1 MVTIEEIARLAG
13 VSIGTVDRV
22 LHDRGRVSNQT
33 RDKILSIVES
43 TGYKPNVIA
52 RSLCL
57 TNKNK
62 LGILLP
68 TLNDDSGL
76 WALAETGI
84 EKAANELSNLAVET
98 YYEYFDSQNIESL
111 YSAYSSLL
119 SKEVKGLILS
129 LGNNQSFAPLI
140 SSFTIPYIYIGS
152 RIDETA
158 PLTIITQNHRQ
169 SGVVGARMLSLLC
182 PNGTRF
188 VSICTT
194 EEFENEIIRKR
205 LEGVVGFFSKRN
217 HNADVSHMLIQDYSK
232 IDIEALFDVDGIII
246 LSSKMYSLVDNLED
260 LEKRPIIVGYN
271 PVPKNRIAV
280 KKGLADCIISQ
291 RIEEQGYY
299 AMRNLCRKIVLSQ
312 NVEKE
317 IIIYPEILLPEN
329 MFQNHE
335 TRKTTQYPESLSSPI
350 FSSHTSS
357 THSEVLTK
365 AVLKTSGSKSQ

>member
-84 EKAANELSNLAVET
+84 EKATNELSNLAVET

-169 SGVVGARMLSLLC
+169 SG
-182 PNGTRF
+182 
-188 VSICTT
+188 
-194 EEFENEIIRKR
+194 
-205 LEGVVGFFSKRN
+205 
-217 HNADVSHMLIQDYSK
+217 Q
-232 IDIEALFDVDGIII
+232 
-246 LSSKMYSLVDNLED
+246 
-260 LEKRPIIVGYN
+260 
-271 PVPKNRIAV
+271 
-280 KKGLADCIISQ
+280 
-291 RIEEQGYY
+291 
-299 AMRNLCRKIVLSQ
+299 
-312 NVEKE
+312 
-317 IIIYPEILLPEN
+317 
-329 MFQNHE
+329 
-335 TRKTTQYPESLSSPI
+335 
-350 FSSHTSS
+350 
-357 THSEVLTK
+357 
-365 AVLKTSGSKSQ
+365 

>member
-217 HNADVSHMLIQDYSK
+217 HNADVSHMLIHDYSK
-232 IDIEALFDVDGIII
+232 IDIGALLDVDGIII

-260 LEKRPIIVGYN
+260 LKKRPIIVGYN
-271 PVPKNRIAV
+271 PVPKNRIAA

-329 MFQNHE
+329 MFQ
-335 TRKTTQYPESLSSPI
+335 S
-350 FSSHTSS
+350 
-357 THSEVLTK
+357 
-365 AVLKTSGSKSQ
+365 

>member
-98 YYEYFDSQNIESL
+98 HYEYFDSQNIESL

-169 SGVVGARMLSLLC
+169 SGVVGARMLALYQYALQRSL
-182 PNGTRF
+182 
-188 VSICTT
+188 
-194 EEFENEIIRKR
+194 
-205 LEGVVGFFSKRN
+205 
-217 HNADVSHMLIQDYSK
+217 
-232 IDIEALFDVDGIII
+232 
-246 LSSKMYSLVDNLED
+246 KM
-260 LEKRPIIVGYN
+260 R
-271 PVPKNRIAV
+271 
-280 KKGLADCIISQ
+280 
-291 RIEEQGYY
+291 
-299 AMRNLCRKIVLSQ
+299 
-312 NVEKE
+312 
-317 IIIYPEILLPEN
+317 
-329 MFQNHE
+329 
-335 TRKTTQYPESLSSPI
+335 
-350 FSSHTSS
+350 
-357 THSEVLTK
+357 
-365 AVLKTSGSKSQ
+365 